1 MYLNEVKSSHNEN
14 LTDDYFEVNKTK
26 PRNSDGPMIL
36 VKKGT
41 TIIEAKREEIDRNE
55 RGKILETFKA

>member
-1 MYLNEVKSSHNEN
+1 MSLNKVKSWHNEN
-14 LTDDYFEVNKTK
+14 LNDDYFEVTKTK

-41 TIIEAKREEIDRNE
+41 TIIEALREEIDRNE
-55 RGKILETFKA
+55 RGKILETLKS